1 MSNNSQW
8 NLFQQTMLNGSDS
21 SMLNFKTF
29 SALTNLNNFSSSRS
43 SSHSPPNY
51 NSQSSQNFPMPSQYQ
66 SSQFQ
71 QKESS
76 MNNMFNNGLQT
87 SNFDVFSS
95 DNTAPVSRYPPAGN
109 DIFGNDTATASSS
122 NNSNF
127 SNESFGN
134 NQGVRETGIIE
145 KLLVCITNIV
155 QCLINC
161 LIFRFLLFSAFLWIY
176 SML

>member
-8 NLFQQTMLNGSDS
+8 NLFQPTMLNGNDS
-21 SMLNFKTF
+21 SMLNFKTL
-29 SALTNLNNFSSSRS
+29 SALTNLNNYSSSRS
-43 SSHSPPNY
+43 SNHSPPNY

-66 SSQFQ
+66 SSQFH

-76 MNNMFNNGLQT
+76 MNNMFNNGIQSST
-87 SNFDVFSS
+87 FDVFSS

-109 DIFGNDTATASSS
+109 DIFGHDTATASSS

-134 NQGVRETGIIE
+134 SQGVRETGIIE
-145 KLLVCITNIV
+145 KLLVSTINNVLKESCI
-155 QCLINC
+155 
-161 LIFRFLLFSAFLWIY
+161 
-176 SML
+176 

>member
-8 NLFQQTMLNGSDS
+8 NLFQSTMLNGNDS
-21 SMLNFKTF
+21 SVLNFKTL
-29 SALTNLNNFSSSRS
+29 SSLTNLNNFSSSRS
-43 SSHSPPNY
+43 SNHSPPNY

-66 SSQFQ
+66 SSQFH

-76 MNNMFNNGLQT
+76 INNMFNNGGLQSST
-87 SNFDVFSS
+87 FDVFSS
-95 DNTAPVSRYPPAGN
+95 DNTAPVSRYPPTGN
-109 DIFGNDTATASSS
+109 DIFGHDTATASSS

-145 KLLVCITNIV
+145 KLLVCAININDFI
-155 QCLINC
+155 C
-161 LIFRFLLFSAFLWIY
+161 
-176 SML
+176 M

>member
-8 NLFQQTMLNGSDS
+8 NHLFQSTILNGSDS
-21 SMLNFKTF
+21 SMLNFKTI
-29 SALTNLNNFSSSRS
+29 SALTNLNNYPTSRS
-43 SSHSPPNY
+43 SNHSPPNY

-66 SSQFQ
+66 SSQFH

-76 MNNMFNNGLQT
+76 MNNMFNNGLQSST
-87 SNFDVFSS
+87 FDVFSA

-109 DIFGNDTATASSS
+109 DIFGHDTATASSS

-145 KLLVCITNIV
+145 KLLVSIMNTIDS
-155 QCLINC
+155 
-161 LIFRFLLFSAFLWIY
+161 FIY
-176 SML
+176 

>member
-8 NLFQQTMLNGSDS
+8 NLFQSTMLNGSDS
-21 SMLNFKTF
+21 SMFNFKTL

-43 SSHSPPNY
+43 SNHSPPNY

-66 SSQFQ
+66 SSQFH

-76 MNNMFNNGLQT
+76 MNNMFNNGLQS

-109 DIFGNDTATASSS
+109 DIFGHDTANASSS
-122 NNSNF
+122 NNSNL

-145 KLLVCITNIV
+145 KLLVSPFCTYYWF
-155 QCLINC
+155 
-161 LIFRFLLFSAFLWIY
+161 IFVNY
-176 SML
+176 

>member
-8 NLFQQTMLNGSDS
+8 NLFQSTMLNGSDS
-21 SMLNFKTF
+21 SSMINFKTL
-29 SALTNLNNFSSSRS
+29 SALTNLNNYSSSRS
-43 SSHSPPNY
+43 SNHSPPSY
-51 NSQSSQNFPMPSQYQ
+51 NTQSSQNFPMPSQYQ
-66 SSQFQ
+66 SSQFH

-76 MNNMFNNGLQT
+76 MNNMYNNGIQS

-109 DIFGNDTATASSS
+109 DIFGNDTANASSS

-127 SNESFGN
+127 SNDSFGN

-145 KLLVCITNIV
+145 KLLVCTIKI
-155 QCLINC
+155 IN
-161 LIFRFLLFSAFLWIY
+161 LFVY
-176 SML
+176 

>member
-8 NLFQQTMLNGSDS
+8 NLFQSTMLNGSDS
-21 SMLNFKTF
+21 SMLNYKTL

-43 SSHSPPNY
+43 SNHSPPSY
-51 NSQSSQNFPMPSQYQ
+51 NSQSSQNYPMPSQYQ

-76 MNNMFNNGLQT
+76 MSNMFNNGIQS

-95 DNTAPVSRYPPAGN
+95 DNTAPVSRYPPVGN
-109 DIFGNDTATASSS
+109 DIFGNETTTASSS

-145 KLLVCITNIV
+145 KLLVSIV
-155 QCLINC
+155 KI
-161 LIFRFLLFSAFLWIY
+161 IDLFVY
-176 SML
+176 